1 MYHFRYAVVCPEN
14 SVKDCLELLF
24 AFLKVGFFTFGGG
37 YAMIPV
43 VEKELINRKGWTNME
58 EVMDYYTI
66 AQITPG
72 IIGVNLSTFVG
83 YKRKG
88 PLGGFLATLG
98 FVLPGVVFISVIAL
112 FLANFADLPVVKH
125 AFTGIR
131 VAVCALIVDTVIKL
145 VKGIFKTRK
154 AVIMYGIVFAL
165 SALWSVSPMLL
176 VAAGGILGLLAF
188 REKPAVPPP
197 ASRPVDK
204 GGQDPGAEEE
214 GK

>member
-1 MYHFRYAVVCPEN
+1 M
-14 SVKDCLELLF
+14 KGLLELF
-24 AFLKVGFFTFGGG
+24 SVFLKIGVLTFGGG

-43 VEKELINRKGWTNME
+43 VEKELINKKGWIDME

-83 YKRKG
+83 CKRNG
-88 PLGGFLATLG
+88 IWGGFLATLG
-98 FVLPGVVFISVIAL
+98 FVLPGVVFITAIAL
-112 FLANFADLPVVKH
+112 FLANFADFPVVKH

-145 VKGIFKTRK
+145 VKGVFKNRK
-154 AVIMYGIVFAL
+154 AVIMYALVFVL
-165 SALWSVSPMLL
+165 SALWSVSPVLL
-176 VAAGGILGLLAF
+176 VAAAGLLGILVF
-188 REKPAVPPP
+188 REKPATASHAASQSS
-197 ASRPVDK
+197 ASRQDADQGSGPGVK
-204 GGQDPGAEEE
+204 GD